1 MIVSIGLI
9 ELHSIARGIEASDA
23 MLKAG
28 AVTLDFAKPVCPGKF
43 IVMVH
48 GDVAAVKAA
57 MAAGLEVGAGSVVNH
72 LTIPKVHPTLIP
84 AINAVLEPPEK
95 VEALGVVE
103 YFDIASAI
111 VGADAAA
118 KVATVTLIE
127 VRLGMGIGGK
137 SFFKLCGE
145 VADVRSSV
153 AAAVEIA
160 QERTTIVSTCVIP
173 APDPT
178 LFREMI

>member
-1 MIVSIGLI
+1 MIISIGLI
-9 ELHSIARGIEASDA
+9 ESTSIARGIEASDA

-28 AVTLDFAKPVCPGKF
+28 AVFLDFAKPVCPGKF

-48 GDVAAVKAA
+48 GEVDAVKAS
-57 MAAGLEVGAGSVVNH
+57 MAAGLEVGGGSVVNH

-84 AINAVLEPPEK
+84 AINAVLEPPAQ
-95 VEALGVVE
+95 VAALGVVE

-118 KVATVTLIE
+118 KVATVTLME

-145 VADVRSSV
+145 VADVRSAV
-153 AAAVEIA
+153 AAAVDLA
-160 QERTTIVSTCVIP
+160 HERTTLVSTCVIP
-173 APDPT
+173 APDPV